1 MKRLSFVLLTALAF
15 ASGCVTKYRVT
26 LSNGSY
32 YATYHKPHFDQAK
45 NRYIFKDT
53 SGATHEVSPLAI
65 SEIAP
70 ESMHEKP
77 KTEFLPST
85 PRE

>member
-1 MKRLSFVLLTALAF
+1 MKSLLLLLLTALAF
-15 ASGCVTKYRVT
+15 GSGCVTKYRVT
-26 LSNGSY
+26 LTNGSY

-45 NRYIFKDT
+45 NRYVFTDT
-53 SGATHEVSPLAI
+53 SGAPHEFSPLSI

-70 ESMHEKP
+70 EDMHEKP

-85 PRE
+85 PRQ